1 MAAQPRLVLGRP
13 AAVALPSETSAEQRV
28 KGLYALD
35 NAQRSPS
42 TDHTKECE
50 VSEQD
55 LSRSRA
61 VQAAIAGIPIRA
73 HGKPV
78 PGDEHGIESKAG
90 VDAPPGSLF
99 HRTGVHVA
107 SLPDAALPE
116 FKPHYQYTVT
126 GRMRKKN
133 APDRP
138 KVGSNATVN
147 GSRLALFRHGDQVFA
162 TDAACPHQGGDLAA
176 GDIEDLDGSLC
187 VSCPVHGFSFDLQRG
202 GVSVVPCGTYQLRVF
217 PTKVDAEGVLSVA
230 LPGGMHPAMFDED
243 F

>member
-1 MAAQPRLVLGRP
+1 MALNPRLAWTPHQARCSTALACTLP
-13 AAVALPSETSAEQRV
+13 ACQMRRCRV
-28 KGLYALD
+28 GHMPP
-35 NAQRSPS
+35 R
-42 TDHTKECE
+42 H
-50 VSEQD
+50 
-55 LSRSRA
+55 
-61 VQAAIAGIPIRA
+61 AA
-73 HGKPV
+73 
-78 PGDEHGIESKAG
+78 S
-90 VDAPPGSLF
+90 
-99 HRTGVHVA
+99 
-107 SLPDAALPE
+107 AALHTFCCAE